1 MAGAA
6 SIAAGIQG
14 TILQHVTGH
23 SAVSGLAS
31 RTETPRSQSD
41 MATSAH
47 TRPGFFA
54 DKNRAFWIL
63 QIVGWTGYFVLRSM
77 GGLANRMGVSFIL
90 PTILVTVTGFSITLL
105 MAWAYRS
112 IIRMRP
118 VLVWSLSL
126 VILIAAS
133 TLFSVIEVWAHATFY
148 EPGWRPH
155 GIEFLGA
162 ILLTLA
168 VLGAW
173 TALYYGINYYLMLDA
188 QAERLKTV
196 SLQASSAQL
205 EMLRYQLN
213 PHFLFNTLNSIST
226 LVLLAETERANTML
240 SRLSSFLRYSLVGE
254 RMGFATVAQEVEAL
268 RLYLEIERTRFEDRL
283 RAHFDI
289 APEVLNARILL
300 LLLQPLVENAVKYAV
315 TPLEEGA
322 DIHVSARAIGDRL
335 EIRVADTG
343 PGLGDHAPGPTNEGT
358 GVGLA
363 NIRER
368 LAQAWGDQ
376 YRFELLP
383 NTSSPLVQSGKAR
396 GPGLLV
402 VIETPLEFVTTTDG
416 MSGIMQEK
424 SE

>member
-1 MAGAA
+1 MIPGPPRH
-6 SIAAGIQG
+6 
-14 TILQHVTGH
+14 T
-23 SAVSGLAS
+23 VSGLAA
-31 RTETPRSQSD
+31 TAETPRSRID
-41 MATSAH
+41 MARSAP

-63 QIVGWTGYFVLRSM
+63 QIVGWAGYFVLRSM

-112 IIRMRP
+112 IIRMRA

-126 VILIAAS
+126 VVLIAAS

-148 EPGWRPH
+148 EPGWRPQ

-173 TALYYGINYYLMLDA
+173 TALYYGINYYLLLDA

-322 DIHVSARAIGDRL
+322 DIHVSARSIGDRL

-343 PGLGDHAPGPTNEGT
+343 PGLGDNAPGPTNEGT

-368 LAQAWGDQ
+368 LTQAWGDQ

-383 NTSSPLVQSGKAR
+383 NTSSPLVQSGKAK

-402 VIETPLEFVTTTDG
+402 VIETPLEFVATTDG
-416 MSGIMQEK
+416 MGGTMQEK

>member
-1 MAGAA
+1 
-6 SIAAGIQG
+6 
-14 TILQHVTGH
+14 
-23 SAVSGLAS
+23 
-31 RTETPRSQSD
+31 